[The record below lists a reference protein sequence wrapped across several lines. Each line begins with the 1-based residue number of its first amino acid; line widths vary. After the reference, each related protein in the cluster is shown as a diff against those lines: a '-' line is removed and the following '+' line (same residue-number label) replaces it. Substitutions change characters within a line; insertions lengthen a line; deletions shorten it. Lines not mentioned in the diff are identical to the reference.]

1 MYIHIYVCVWSAIYL
16 FNSTPIKLK
25 SYKCMGHLQKFKKS
39 KIKPFEI
46 LLKKKS
52 KLKNFLL
59 DYSTLYFYYLFNLA
73 VMLK

>member
-1 MYIHIYVCVWSAIYL
+1 MS
-16 FNSTPIKLK
+16 
-25 SYKCMGHLQKFKKS
+25 HLQKFKKS

-59 DYSTLYFYYLFNLA
+59 DYLTLYFYYLFNLA